1 MKRRRITIT
10 AFRRRRTVVIP
21 SKLEGHHVE
30 PVSNRVTTLVETA
43 GERPEPISNTNIEK
57 RRNDHER
64 KDENCDDT
72 CNTDLNL

>member
-21 SKLEGHHVE
+21 GRLEGNHVE
-30 PVSNRVTTLVETA
+30 PAGNRETTLVRLA
-43 GERPEPISNTNIEK
+43 GERPEPISKTTLEK

-64 KDENCDDT
+64 NDENCDDARSS
-72 CNTDLNL
+72 DLDL